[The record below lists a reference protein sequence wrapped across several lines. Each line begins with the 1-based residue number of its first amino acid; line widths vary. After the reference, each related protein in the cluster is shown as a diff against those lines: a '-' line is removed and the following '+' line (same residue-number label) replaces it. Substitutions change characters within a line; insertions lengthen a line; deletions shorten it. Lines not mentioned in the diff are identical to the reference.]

1 MFRDTIFGTFCQ
13 SSLHFVKYIWNSC
26 GVSCTFGLIMSHCDE
41 TMLDYQKTYELETSE
56 AWSSFSHVLFTAE
69 EQIRRRIHSRQ
80 QCSLH
85 LHGPQA
91 VEWDW
96 HCQLGRDG
104 QLGEKVGKT

>member
-1 MFRDTIFGTFCQ
+1 
-13 SSLHFVKYIWNSC
+13 
-26 GVSCTFGLIMSHCDE
+26 
-41 TMLDYQKTYELETSE
+41 MLDYQQTYELQTSK
-56 AWSSFSHVLFTAE
+56 ALSSISHVLFTAE

-85 LHGPQA
+85 LHRPQA

-104 QLGEKVGKT
+104 QLGEKVGKI